1 MIHTFKN
8 KLRRV
13 VKKYQLRAEVSKLK
27 PEEKKIVFGLHDKGL
42 TYLPAKKLINII
54 NTCNHIRETNLP
66 GIFIEAGCA
75 LGGTSILISKQ
86 KKSNRPFYI
95 YDVFGMIPP
104 PTQEDSQDVHQRYQ
118 TIVNGQSKGL
128 NGNKYYGYEENLY
141 KIVQSNLKD
150 FEIDCQTQEVHLI
163 KGLVQNT
170 MKIKEPVAF
179 AHIDV
184 DWYEPVKT
192 CLEQIFPNLVVGG
205 SLILDD
211 YYDWGGCRK
220 ATDEYLLK
228 IVGEYA
234 MDDSY
239 GSVKIT
245 RTHPKVTQ

>member
-1 MIHTFKN
+1 MIRKIKN
-8 KLRRV
+8 KIRRIIKLPETKRV
-13 VKKYQLRAEVSKLK
+13 LSKLK
-27 PEEKKIVFGLHDKGL
+27 PQEKELVYKLRNRGL
-42 TYLPAKKLINII
+42 TYLSEKKLVNII
-54 NTCNHIRETNLP
+54 NTCNEINETNLS

-75 LGGTSILISKQ
+75 LGGTSILISKL
-86 KKSNRPFYI
+86 KTLKRPFYI

-104 PTQEDSQDVHQRYQ
+104 PTKEDTQDVHKRYK
-118 TIVNGQSKGL
+118 TIVEGKSAGL
-128 NGNKYYGYEENLY
+128 KGNKYYGYEENLY
-141 KIVQSNLKD
+141 KIVQSNLSD
-150 FEIDCQTQEVHLI
+150 FGIDCKKESVVLI
-163 KGLVQNT
+163 KGLVQDT
-170 MKIKEPVAF
+170 MKINEPVAF

-220 ATDEYLLK
+220 ATDEYFK
-228 IVGEYA
+228 NFAGQFS

-245 RTHPKVTQ
+245 RTQ